1 MKRALVLFPLMLAG
15 CHEDMVQQPRYDHYE
30 SAALFPNGQAMQAP
44 PEGTV
49 DLAQPARDAASG
61 TPPRVTRA
69 LLLRGQQ
76 RFDIFCAVCHG
87 QDARGNGV
95 IPSRGFPH
103 PPNLLAP
110 DKRALADR
118 QIFDVITNGYG
129 IMYAYGDRVPPQDR
143 WAIVG
148 WLRVL
153 QAAQPV
159 GDDWQQRARAQ
170 QRFQGQEPGG

>member
-1 MKRALVLFPLMLAG
+1 V
-15 CHEDMVQQPRYDHYE
+15 
-30 SAALFPNGQAMQAP
+30 
-44 PEGTV
+44 
-49 DLAQPARDAASG
+49 RDAASG

-103 PPNLLAP
+103 PPDLLAAE
-110 DKRALADR
+110 KRALADR